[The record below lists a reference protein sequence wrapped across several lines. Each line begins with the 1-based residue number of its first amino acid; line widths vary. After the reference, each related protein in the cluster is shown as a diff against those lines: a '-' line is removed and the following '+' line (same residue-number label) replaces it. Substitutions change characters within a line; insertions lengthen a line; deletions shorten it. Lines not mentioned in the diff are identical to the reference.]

1 MYFYFVNFSETSLK
15 LADRAELTKITARC
29 RLFELQLQLQ
39 ADVLVVAVLLPLPL
53 VRLHHALALHRVRVG
68 HQTPAADL
76 GSSRQKSWDYT
87 IHRRIDNNF

>member
-15 LADRAELTKITARC
+15 LADRAEVTKITARC
-29 RLFELQLQLQ
+29 RLFELQLQ

-68 HQTPAADL
+68 HQQRIRDL
-76 GSSRQKSWDYT
+76 PDKKHGIIQF
-87 IHRRIDNNF
+87 IEG

>member
-1 MYFYFVNFSETSLK
+1 MAHVSDVVDPAVLK
-15 LADRAELTKITARC
+15 QVFASPMQI
-29 RLFELQLQLQ
+29 
-39 ADVLVVAVLLPLPL
+39 VLVVAVLLLPLPL

-68 HQTPAADL
+68 HQTPAADS

>member
-53 VRLHHALALHRVRVG
+53 VRLHHALALHWVMVG
-68 HQTPAADL
+68 HQQRIRDL
-76 GSSRQKSWDYT
+76 PDKNHGIIQF
-87 IHRRIDNNF
+87 IEG

>member
-15 LADRAELTKITARC
+15 LADRAEVTKITARC
-29 RLFELQLQLQ
+29 RLFELQLQ

-68 HQTPAADL
+68 HQQRIRDL
-76 GSSRQKSWDYT
+76 PDKNHGIIQF
-87 IHRRIDNNF
+87 IEG

>member
-15 LADRAELTKITARC
+15 LADRAEVTKITARC
-29 RLFELQLQLQ
+29 RLFELQLQ
-39 ADVLVVAVLLPLPL
+39 ADVLVVAVLLQLPL

-68 HQTPAADL
+68 HQTPAADS

>member
-15 LADRAELTKITARC
+15 LADRAEVTKITARC

-39 ADVLVVAVLLPLPL
+39 ADVLVVAVLLQLPL

-68 HQTPAADL
+68 HQ
-76 GSSRQKSWDYT
+76 
-87 IHRRIDNNF
+87 HRIRELPDKNHGIIQFIEG